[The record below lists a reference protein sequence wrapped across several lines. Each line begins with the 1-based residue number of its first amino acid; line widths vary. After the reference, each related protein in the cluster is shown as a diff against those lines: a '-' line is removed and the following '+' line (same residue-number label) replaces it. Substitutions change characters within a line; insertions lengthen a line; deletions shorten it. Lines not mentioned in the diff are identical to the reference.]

1 MKKFKILWKKENVN
15 IRSML
20 YRLWVNKIN
29 KTKSMTKKL
38 VLHILT
44 RGIYT
49 PKIWSKSFFALF
61 SCFLG
66 FFKQKQHRFV
76 KFIIYLK
83 KSLHYWHNLDNKKI
97 YNLFQEPVEQPP
109 LSFDS
114 ISKLKITKKTNLA
127 NFWVPKHLIASQN
140 TQQIT
145 HKKLRTVTTKLVGKS
160 W

>member
-1 MKKFKILWKKENVN
+1 MKKIKILWKKENVN

-83 KSLHYWHNLDNKKI
+83 KSLHYWHNLDNNTK
-97 YNLFQEPVEQPP
+97 NN
-109 LSFDS
+109 
-114 ISKLKITKKTNLA
+114 KKTNLA